1 MARIPYIQSDP
12 MRQVLP
18 NSGSPAMA
26 TPDAFGASVGE
37 AQARAGASL
46 GQNSLALGGAIIGA
60 GVAAGNLAQQ
70 VDENKTR
77 SATASGVANFD
88 YTNRYL
94 ELQKT
99 APADGQTF
107 QQTVSNDYDQTVDKY
122 LEGMSNDEVRNRV
135 KRDLMARK
143 PAIMGS
149 AADFQNREAVANDKL
164 QADAGVTTQLN
175 RVRSD
180 GSIDT
185 WNDALKLGTDVID
198 ARPGLTPAVKN
209 GMKKGYAEELAK
221 RRFEGLISA
230 ARDNPEALSTLE
242 LELTMPESPWK
253 TRMSP
258 EAYDRTLDQITT
270 LKKAAN
276 SAENAAARSALQSV
290 AQRNNDGVVLDPG
303 ELKAV
308 QDVVMA
314 SKNPAL
320 LSQFAMINKQQDIYR
335 THRDLPLD
343 QQRAKIAEMRNA
355 KGITALPAPVQAGI
369 GEGAAATNGQISVEY
384 LAGLV
389 NFEYGQHLASGDY
402 GKGTGHKNAD
412 GTPSS
417 NAAGIAQFTVGT
429 WRDTVRK
436 HAAAMGIDPNAT
448 DAEIEALR
456 LDKTEAGARR
466 QIIGAALHALDN
478 KQLLENGTGRPV
490 NDADLYFAHFLG
502 VGGAVRFLN
511 AANQNPNSLAT
522 QSVDKAQVDANRPVF
537 YDEAGRPRTN
547 AQVRSFVAQGSMNA
561 PSRVDYAGIKAA
573 ELTLRNTEKGLKD
586 DPISFAA
593 STGRFGPVG
602 DVSTAEGMA
611 RRGVVAGNV
620 AEYYKIPAAQFQP
633 FTKDEAEALTK
644 RAADGTAEETLGV
657 IGAVQAL
664 GNPDII
670 RAGIKQLKQKDAL
683 FGYAANLSY
692 EMPDQK
698 GVAADIIRGE
708 KRIKADKDV
717 MATIGMTETDL
728 QAAFTG
734 IVGKALAGTTLGTDT
749 RKAAMAHYVER
760 QLSRGAA
767 QPGKFD
773 KALFEESVQLVLG
786 GGANPGKRAIDNVNG
801 APTLMPKGMNGPDFD
816 RALDKL
822 TVNDYTALSKWGGPP
837 RFKDGK
843 VADPA
848 AIAREGTFEALGAGE
863 YRIKMGD
870 GGYLFSAAYKDGSAD
885 FYIFRGDPDRLIA
898 AGQRQSVTVRPVPR
912 VEPAKPRVIE

>member
-1 MARIPYIQSDP
+1 MARVPYITSDP

-26 TPDAFGASVGE
+26 TPEAFGAQIGA
-37 AQARAGASL
+37 AQQRAGAEEAA
-46 GQNSLALGGAIIGA
+46 GSLALGGAMIGA

-70 VDENKTR
+70 FEENANK

-99 APADGQTF
+99 APADGTTF
-107 QQTVSNDYDQTVDKY
+107 QETVANDYDATVDKY
-122 LEGMSNDEVRNRV
+122 LEGMPNDEVRNRV

-143 PAIMGS
+143 PSIMGS
-149 AADFQNREAVANDKL
+149 AADFQNKEAVANDKL
-164 QADAGVTTQLN
+164 QADSGVTTQLN
-175 RVRSD
+175 RVRTD

-185 WNDALKLGTDVID
+185 WNDAAKLGADVIM
-198 ARPGLTPAVKN
+198 ARPGLTPATKN
-209 GMKKGYAEELAK
+209 AMVKGYTEELSK

-242 LELTMPESPWK
+242 LELTIEGSPWK
-253 TRMSP
+253 TRMSS
-258 EAYDRTLDQITT
+258 EAYDRTLDQIVT

-276 SAENAAARSALQSV
+276 STENAAARQAITSIT
-290 AQRNNDGVVLDPG
+290 QRNTDGVLIDPG

-308 QDVVMA
+308 QDVVMQ

-320 LSQFAMINKQQDIYR
+320 LSQFAMINRAQEIYR
-335 THRDLPLD
+335 TNRDLPLD

-355 KGITALPAPVQAGI
+355 KGVTALPAPIQAGI
-369 GEGAAATNGQISVEY
+369 SEGSAATNGEITTEY

-389 NFEYGQHLASGDY
+389 NFEYGGHVASGDY
-402 GKGTGHKNAD
+402 GKTTTHIGKD
-412 GTPSS
+412 GKPTS
-417 NAAGIAQFTVGT
+417 NAAGVAQFISST
-429 WRDTVRK
+429 WRDVVRK
-436 HAAAMGIDPNAT
+436 HATAMGVNPNAT
-448 DAEIEALR
+448 DAEIEAMR
-456 LDKTEAGARR
+456 VDKTEAGAQR
-466 QIIGAALHALDN
+466 QIKAAALHAMDN
-478 KQLLENGTGRPV
+478 KRALEAGTGRPV

-502 VGGAVRFLN
+502 VGGATRFLN
-511 AANQNPNSLAT
+511 AAVQFPQGLAT
-522 QSVDKAQVDANRPVF
+522 QSVAPEQVEANRPVF

-561 PSRVDYAGIKAA
+561 PSRVDYAGVKAA

-620 AEYYKIPAAQFQP
+620 AEYYKIPSAQFQP

-657 IGAVQAL
+657 IGTVQAL
-664 GNPDII
+664 GSPDMI

-683 FGYAANLSY
+683 FGYAANLTY
-692 EMPDQK
+692 EMPDQT

-717 MATIGMTETDL
+717 TATIGMTDADL
-728 QAAFTG
+728 QATFTS

-773 KALFEESVQLVLG
+773 KDLFEESVQLVLG

-801 APTLMPKGMNGPDFD
+801 APTLMPKGMSGPDFD
-816 RALDKL
+816 KALDKL
-822 TVNDYTALSKWGGPP
+822 TVEDYTALSKWGGPP
-837 RFKDGK
+837 RFKDGR
-843 VADPA
+843 VADA
-848 AIAREGTFEALGAGE
+848 GAIAREGVFEAIGAGE

-885 FYIFRGDPDRLIA
+885 FYIFRGDPARLIP
-898 AGQRQSVTVRPVPR
+898 AGQRQSVTVKPNPRP
-912 VEPAKPRVIE
+912 PAPPRVIE